1 MPFWIRVEASSRVV
15 SWSVEADTPFKAV
28 CIWVR
33 AALTWSAKDVKAAY
47 EAMEEAGEGGSVVL
61 EHIFTFEGLELY
73 APNGSKYEYT
83 VTEVKDNF
91 LEGYETSWGNDDL
104 EIESPTFQSGSEA
117 TPLSPTPVAEDP
129 GAGGGE
135 DVPDPGE
142 AAPTDPAEE
151 PEYVIAAT
159 FKNVPD
165 TRTVVL
171 EGKKTW
177 KDFDNSFDLRPLSLI
192 HI

>member
-1 MPFWIRVEASSRVV
+1 M
-15 SWSVEADTPFKAV
+15 
-28 CIWVR
+28 
-33 AALTWSAKDVKAAY
+33 
-47 EAMEEAGEGGSVVL
+47 
-61 EHIFTFEGLELY
+61 
-73 APNGSKYEYT
+73 
-83 VTEVKDNF
+83 
-91 LEGYETSWGNDDL
+91 

-177 KDFDNSFDLRPLSLI
+177 KDFDNSFDLRPEVNNNGQSVGLMLTLYRSADSQPGQDNGIASVPVDEETYKVTWITNDDSNTWTYTITGEDGKGLPAYAPNGMPWKYSVKESI
-192 HI
+192 F